1 MTLLKVAMLTQ
12 VYLPFIGGAEKQL
25 AAILQRM
32 PALGVDPLVI
42 TRRHDDSPLEDV
54 VEGTRVQRIEVGR
67 QRELASLAYTA
78 KGLRALWRF
87 RPDVIHAFELRSP
100 AATAVAYKTLTGT
113 PVLAKVLRGGTL
125 GDIAAMQRKA
135 SSRFRL
141 NRMLRGID
149 AYAVISREIDAE
161 LAAVGVP
168 QHRRNFIPNGVDLA
182 LYPLPDAAEK
192 AALRQAMGLTEG
204 PVALFAG
211 RLEAEKRVDRLVA
224 LWPEVRAAVPGATLV
239 VTGTGALEASLRA
252 AAGPGVRLVGKQVA
266 MRPWF
271 AAADGFVLPSVAEG
285 LSNAMLEA
293 MAMDLPV
300 VATAVGAAPDLLAGG
315 LGELVAVGD
324 DGALSA
330 ALVRMLSG
338 EGPAAPQV
346 AGRRRALVQ
355 TQYSLDATAEKLAA
369 LYHRL
374 AGRL

>member
-1 MTLLKVAMLTQ
+1 MTPLKVAMLTQ

-32 PALGVDPLVI
+32 PALGVEPLVI

-54 VEGTRVQRIEVGR
+54 VEGTRVHRIAVGR
-67 QRELASLAYTA
+67 QRELASLTYTVKA
-78 KGLRALWRF
+78 VLALRRF

-100 AATAVAYKTLTGT
+100 AATAISYRALTGT

-135 SSRFRL
+135 TSRFRL

-168 QHRRNFIPNGVDLA
+168 EHRRYFIPNGVDLTQ
-182 LYPLPDAAEK
+182 YDLPDVTEK
-192 AALRQAMGLTEG
+192 TALRQEFGLTEG

-211 RLEAEKRVDRLVA
+211 RLAPEKRVDRLMA
-224 LWPEVRAAVPGATLV
+224 LWPEVRAMVPGATLV
-239 VTGTGALEASLRA
+239 VVGTGALAPQLSA
-252 AAGPGVRLVGKQVA
+252 GAGPGIRLMGKQTA
-266 MRPWF
+266 MRRWF
-271 AAADGFVLPSVAEG
+271 AAADCFVLPSVAEG

-293 MAMDLPV
+293 LAMDLPV

-324 DGALSA
+324 DA
-330 ALVRMLSG
+330 ALTAALIRSLSG
-338 EGPAAPQV
+338 QGCAAPGL
-346 AGRRRALVQ
+346 AGRRRALVREH
-355 TQYSLDATAEKLAA
+355 YSLDATATKLAA
-369 LYHRL
+369 LYRRL
-374 AGRL
+374 AGR

>member
-1 MTLLKVAMLTQ
+1 MSLLKVAMLTQ

-32 PALGVDPLVI
+32 PALGVEPLVI

-54 VEGTRVQRIEVGR
+54 VEGTRVQRIAVGR
-67 QRELASLAYTA
+67 QRELASLAYTV

-100 AATAVAYKTLTGT
+100 SATAISYKALTGT

-135 SSRFRL
+135 TSRFRL

-168 QHRRNFIPNGVDLA
+168 EHRRHFIPNGVDLA
-182 LYPLPDAAEK
+182 QYALPDAAEK
-192 AALRQAMGLTEG
+192 AALRQELGLTEG

-211 RLEAEKRVDRLVA
+211 RLEPEKRVDRLVA
-224 LWPEVRAAVPGATLV
+224 IWPQVRAAVPGATLIIV
-239 VTGTGALEASLRA
+239 GTGGLEAQLRA
-252 AAGPGVRLVGKQVA
+252 NAGPGVRLVGKQIS

-271 AAADGFVLPSVAEG
+271 AAANSFVLPSVAEG

-293 MAMDLPV
+293 LAMDLPV

-324 DGALSA
+324 DA
-330 ALVRMLSG
+330 ALAAALIRVLSG
-338 EGPAAPQV
+338 AGSAAPQS
-346 AGRRRALVQ
+346 AGQRRALVQ
-355 TQYSLDATAEKLAA
+355 RDYSLDATAEKLAA

-374 AGRL
+374 AGRA